1 MAETCVFVKQ
11 SVEPLRCDPLFRG
24 CPFSRSYGTFLPS
37 SLTRVLPF
45 ACVFSTRL
53 PVSVWGTVGLLQRV
67 GVFSRPAGSATSSLA
82 GRRHLLSEACHRL
95 STRRLAYPQSLAL
108 PPLPGTGL
116 LTGCPSSAL
125 SSLDLGP
132 TNPTRTDLP
141 SEPLDSRRTRFS
153 HVFATHASILT
164 PHHSNPPSGEPSPL
178 WGRSPTWIAPVR
190 LRCSV

>member
-1 MAETCVFVKQ
+1 M
-11 SVEPLRCDPLFRG
+11 PRR
-24 CPFSRSYGTFLPS
+24 PFSRSYGTFLPS

-53 PVSVWGTVGLLQRV
+53 PVSVWGTGGLLLRLRA
-67 GVFSRPAGSATSSLA
+67 FSRPAGWATSSLA
-82 GRRHLLSEACHRL
+82 GRRHGLSTACHRH

-108 PPLPGTGL
+108 PPQVGTGL
-116 LTGCPSSAL
+116 LTGCPSSTP
-125 SSLDLGP
+125 SGLDLGP

-164 PHHSNPPSGEPSPL
+164 PHHSNDPSRSPSPL
-178 WGRSPTWIAPVR
+178 WGRSPTRIAPVR